1 MTLPADG
8 FANDVTFSAATGRVA
23 PTDISMELAK
33 VAKWAG
39 ITADKAEVKV
49 QEASERRGFRTR
61 KRNVRRGVSLPH
73 LRRCW

>member
-1 MTLPADG
+1 MTLLADV
-8 FANDVTFSAATGRVA
+8 FANDVTVLAASGRVA
-23 PTDISMELAK
+23 PIDISVELAK
-33 VAKWAG
+33 VAEWAG

-61 KRNVRRGVSLPH
+61 KRNVRREVSLPH